1 MTATGKLATI
11 DRVDLREVWPNEAA
25 DFTPWLEENVSVL
38 GAALGMDLE
47 IEAREAPVGAYQLD
61 LLARDG
67 SGRAVVIE
75 NQLGITDHNHLGQL
89 LTYMAGFDANV
100 IVWIAKK
107 FRDEHAE
114 ALSLL
119 NRRTGEDTEFFGIE
133 VELWS
138 IDKSRPAVNFNLVT
152 APNEWGKQTTSNR
165 PAGTSERNE
174 RYRDFFQ
181 GLMDTLREEHHFT
194 NARKAQP
201 QSWYYFSAGHAQRAQ
216 YGASFVATG
225 ARARI
230 ELYIDNVERDW
241 NKSLFDQLF
250 ERRTDIESEVGEEL
264 EWERLDNRRASRI
277 AVVRQGSIEDDEDT
291 LKVIQ
296 DWMVDRLLKF
306 KEVFAPRLVE
316 LTANL

>member
-11 DRVDLREVWPNEAA
+11 ERVDLREVWPKEAA
-25 DFTPWLEENVSVL
+25 DFTPWLAENIAEL
-38 GAALGMDLE
+38 GGALGMDLE

-75 NQLGITDHNHLGQL
+75 NQLGITDHNHPGQL

-119 NRRTGEDTEFFGIE
+119 NRRTGEGTEFFGIE

-138 IDKSRPAVNFNLVT
+138 IDKSRPAVNFNLIS
-152 APNEWGKQTTSNR
+152 APNDWGKQPDRR
-165 PAGTSERNE
+165 PSDGVSERKE

-181 GLMDTLREEHHFT
+181 GLIDTLREEHSFT

-201 QSWYYFSAGHAQRAQ
+201 SNWYSFSAGHGRVK
-216 YGASFVATG
+216 YGANFAMG
-225 ARARI
+225 GRARI
-230 ELYIDNVERDW
+230 ELYIDNVDEKWISR
-241 NKSLFDQLF
+241 LFDQLF
-250 ERRTDIESEVGEEL
+250 ERRTDIESEVGAEL
-264 EWERLDNRRASRI
+264 EWERMGDRRASRI
-277 AVVRQGSIEDDEDT
+277 AVVREGSIEDDEDT

-296 DWMVDRLLKF
+296 DWMVERLLKF
-306 KEVFAPRLVE
+306 KEVFAPRLDE

>member
-1 MTATGKLATI
+1 MAAMTKLATI
-11 DRVDLREVWPNEAA
+11 DRIDLRDVWPNEAA
-25 DFTPWLEENVSVL
+25 DFTPWLEENISVL
-38 GAALGMDLE
+38 GGALGMDLE
-47 IEAREAPVGAYQLD
+47 VQAREAPVGAYQVD
-61 LLARDG
+61 LLASDG
-67 SGRAVVIE
+67 SGRTVVIE
-75 NQLGITDHNHLGQL
+75 NQLGSTDHNHLGQL

-165 PAGTSERNE
+165 PAGTSERSE

-201 QSWYYFSAGHAQRAQ
+201 SNWYYFSAGHAQRAQ
-216 YGASFVATG
+216 YGASFAMGGRV
-225 ARARI
+225 RI
-230 ELYIDNVERDW
+230 ELYIDRDDRDW
-241 NKSLFDQLF
+241 NKRLFDQLLKH
-250 ERRTDIESEVGEEL
+250 RTDIETEIGEAL
-264 EWERLDNRRASRI
+264 EWERLDDRRASRI
-277 AVVRQGSIEDDEDT
+277 AVMCQGSIDDDQDT

-296 DWMVDRLLKF
+296 DWMVERLLKF
-306 KEVFAPRLVE
+306 KEVFAPRLDE

>member
-1 MTATGKLATI
+1 MTATRKLATI
-11 DRVDLREVWPNEAA
+11 ERVDLREVWPNEAA
-25 DFTPWLEENVSVL
+25 GFTPWLAENIAEL
-38 GAALGMDLE
+38 GGALGMDLE

-119 NRRTGEDTEFFGIE
+119 NRRTGEGTEFFGIE

-138 IDKSRPAVNFNLVT
+138 IDKSRPAVNFNLIS
-152 APNEWGKQTTSNR
+152 APNDWGKQPDRR
-165 PAGTSERNE
+165 PSDGVSERKE
-174 RYRDFFQ
+174 RYRGFFQ
-181 GLMDTLREEHHFT
+181 GLIDTLREEHSFT

-201 QSWYYFSAGHAQRAQ
+201 SNWYYFSAGHAQRAQ
-216 YGASFVATG
+216 YGANFATG

-230 ELYIDNVERDW
+230 ELYIDNLDQGW
-241 NKSLFDQLF
+241 NKRLFDHLL
-250 ERRTDIESEVGEEL
+250 ERQTDIESELGEPL
-264 EWERLDNRRASRI
+264 EWGRLDDRRASRI
-277 AVVRQGSIEDDEDT
+277 AVVRQGSIEDDDDT
-291 LKVIQ
+291 LKEIQ

-306 KEVFAPRLVE
+306 KEVFAPRLDE

>member
-1 MTATGKLATI
+1 MTATRKLATI
-11 DRVDLREVWPNEAA
+11 DKVDLREVWPKEAA
-25 DFTPWLEENVSVL
+25 DFTPWLEENIAEL
-38 GAALGMDLE
+38 GGALGMDLE
-47 IEAREAPVGAYQLD
+47 VQAREAPVATNRLD
-61 LLARDG
+61 LLASDG
-67 SGRAVVIE
+67 SGRTVVIE
-75 NQLGITDHNHLGQL
+75 NQLGVTDHNHLGQL

-181 GLMDTLREEHHFT
+181 GLIDTLREEHHFT

-201 QSWYYFSAGHAQRAQ
+201 SNWYSFSAGHGKVK
-216 YGASFVATG
+216 YGAVFAMG
-225 ARARI
+225 GKARI
-230 ELYIDNVERDW
+230 ELYIDSVESRDW
-241 NKSLFDQLF
+241 NKTLFDQLL
-250 ERRTDIESEVGEEL
+250 ERRTDIESELGEEL
-264 EWERLDNRRASRI
+264 EWERLDDGKASRI
-277 AVVRQGSIEDDEDT
+277 SVVRQGSIEDNEDT

-296 DWMVDRLLKF
+296 DWMVDRLSKF
-306 KEVFAPRLVE
+306 KEVFAARLAE

>member
-11 DRVDLREVWPNEAA
+11 DKVDLREVWPNEAA
-25 DFTPWLEENVSVL
+25 DFTPWLEENIAEL
-38 GAALGMDLE
+38 GSALGMDLE
-47 IEAREAPVGAYQLD
+47 VQAREAPVGTNRLD
-61 LLARDG
+61 LLASDG
-67 SGRAVVIE
+67 SGRTVVIE
-75 NQLGITDHNHLGQL
+75 NQLGITDHSHLGQL

-119 NRRTGEDTEFFGIE
+119 NRRTGEGTEFFGIE

-138 IDKSRPAVNFNLVT
+138 IDESRPAVNFNLVT
-152 APNEWGKQTTSNR
+152 APSEWGKQTASTS
-165 PAGTSERNE
+165 PAGVSARRE

-181 GLMDTLREEHHFT
+181 GLMDTLREEHRFT

-216 YGASFVATG
+216 YGASFATG

-230 ELYIDNVERDW
+230 ELYIDSGDKDW
-241 NKSLFDQLF
+241 NKSLFDRLF
-250 ERRTDIESEVGEEL
+250 ERRSDIESEVAEEL
-264 EWERLDNRRASRI
+264 EWERLDDRRASRI
-277 AVVRQGSIEDDEDT
+277 AVVRPGSIDDDEDT
-291 LKVIQ
+291 LEEIQ

-306 KEVFAPRLVE
+306 KEVFAPRLAE

>member
-1 MTATGKLATI
+1 MTAMTKLATI
-11 DRVDLREVWPNEAA
+11 DRVDLSEVWPNEAT
-25 DFTPWLEENVSVL
+25 DFTPWLEANISVL
-38 GAALGMDLE
+38 GGALGMDLE
-47 IEAREAPVGAYQLD
+47 VQAREAPVGAYRLD

-67 SGRAVVIE
+67 SGRTVIIE
-75 NQLGITDHNHLGQL
+75 NQLGSTDHNHLGQV

-114 ALSLL
+114 ALGLL

-152 APNEWGKQTTSNR
+152 APNEWGKKPDTTPPS
-165 PAGTSERNE
+165 PVSERNE

-181 GLMDTLREEHHFT
+181 GLIDTLREEHHFT

-201 QSWYYFSAGHAQRAQ
+201 SNWYSFSAGHGKVK
-216 YGASFVATG
+216 YGAVFAMG
-225 ARARI
+225 GKARI
-230 ELYIDNVERDW
+230 ELYIDSVESRDW
-241 NKSLFDQLF
+241 NKTLFDQLL
-250 ERRTDIESEVGEEL
+250 ERRTDIESELGEAL
-264 EWERLDNRRASRI
+264 EWERLDDRRASRI
-277 AVVRQGSIEDDEDT
+277 AVVCPGSIDDDQDT

-296 DWMVDRLLKF
+296 DWMVERLLKF
-306 KEVFAPRLVE
+306 KEVFTPRLDE

>member
-11 DRVDLREVWPNEAA
+11 DKVDLREVWPNEAA
-25 DFTPWLEENVSVL
+25 DFTPWLAENIAEL
-38 GAALGMDLE
+38 GGALGMDLAVQ
-47 IEAREAPVGAYQLD
+47 AREAPVGTNRLD
-61 LLARDG
+61 LLASDG
-67 SGRAVVIE
+67 SGRTVVIE

-100 IVWIAKK
+100 IVWIARN

-181 GLMDTLREEHHFT
+181 GLIDTLREEHHFT

-201 QSWYYFSAGHAQRAQ
+201 SNWYSFSAGHGKVK
-216 YGASFVATG
+216 YGAVFAMRG
-225 ARARI
+225 KARI
-230 ELYIDNVERDW
+230 ELYIDSVESRDW
-241 NKSLFDQLF
+241 NKTLFDQLL
-250 ERRTDIESEVGEEL
+250 ERRTDIESELGEEL
-264 EWERLDNRRASRI
+264 EWERLDDGKASRI
-277 AVVRQGSIEDDEDT
+277 SVVRQGSIEDNEDT

-306 KEVFAPRLVE
+306 KEVFAPRLDE